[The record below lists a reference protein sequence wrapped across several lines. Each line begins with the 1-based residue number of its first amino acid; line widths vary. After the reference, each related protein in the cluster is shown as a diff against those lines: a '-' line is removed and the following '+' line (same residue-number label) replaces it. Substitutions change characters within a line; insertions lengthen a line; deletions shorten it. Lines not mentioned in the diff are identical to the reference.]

1 MLRKTFVF
9 CVFLLLLLTLNF
21 FIKNVTYAAQCD
33 ASVFINGKSVEE
45 LDPDFKGNINIK
57 SNNNISCFSTDK
69 KSDIIICPKI
79 EGENENIYDRCTVL
93 GSTKTDSA
101 TDLSYSSGELITKP
115 LYPNQKSWIV
125 KACELP
131 GALSIPARDCNGDPS
146 SNSSVIVYKELK
158 LSSAAAPPPLPNNI
172 DDLPEIDRAAQTQ
185 CIYKRGSAITIN
197 KIKGLKPN
205 TIYEWWWNGDFRGNE
220 IPTILTNNKT
230 EIIDFKIFRQ
240 DQVDK
245 QGRQTFCVDIQ
256 GRGMRGCA
264 KADARNGVTLKFEK
278 GALPADTSCNNADL
292 KKDDSHPAP
301 PCLQWLDIDGKPLSP
316 NDPRIDSTEKKKC
329 ASVDT
334 AIGPINTNP
343 SDFVRKLLA
352 IILSLS
358 GGIALL
364 LIIFSGYKLMTS
376 QGNPEKLQGARE
388 TLTSA
393 IVGLL
398 LIIFSLVIIEL
409 IGVDILHIP
418 GFSR

>member
-9 CVFLLLLLTLNF
+9 CVFLLFLFVLSSF
-21 FIKNVTYAAQCD
+21 AKNVTYAAQCD
-33 ASVFINGKSVEE
+33 ARILINGNEVEE
-45 LDPDFKGNINIK
+45 LDPNFKGNINIK
-57 SNNNISCFSTDK
+57 SNNSCFSTDK
-69 KSDIIICPKI
+69 TNDIIICPNI

-93 GSTKTDSA
+93 TISGTNSA
-101 TDLSYSSGELITKP
+101 TDLSYSSGTPITSS
-115 LYPNQKSWIV
+115 LYSNQKSWIV
-125 KACELP
+125 KVCELTR
-131 GALSIPARDCNGDPS
+131 ALDIPARDCNGDPS
-146 SNSSVIVYKELK
+146 SNSNIIVYKELK
-158 LSSAAAPPPLPNNI
+158 LSNAAIPPPAPNNI

-185 CIYKRGSAITIN
+185 CIYKMGSAITIN

-205 TIYEWWWNGDFRGNE
+205 TKYEWWWNGDFRGNE

-230 EIIDFKIFRQ
+230 EITDFRIFRQ

-245 QGRQTFCVDIQ
+245 LNKQTFCIDIE

-264 KADARNGVTLKFEK
+264 KADARNGITLKFEK
-278 GALPADTSCNNADL
+278 GALPADTSCNNPDL

-301 PCLQWLDIDGKPLSP
+301 PCLQWLDINGRPLSP
-316 NDPRIDSTEKKKC
+316 NDPRIDKADGIKKC

-409 IGVDILHIP
+409 IGVDILHLP

>member
-9 CVFLLLLLTLNF
+9 CVFLLFLFVLSSF
-21 FIKNVTYAAQCD
+21 AKNVTYAAQCD
-33 ASVFINGKSVEE
+33 ARILINGNEVEE
-45 LDPDFKGNINIK
+45 LDPNFKGNINIK
-57 SNNNISCFSTDK
+57 SNNSCFSTDK
-69 KSDIIICPKI
+69 TNDIIICPNI

-93 GSTKTDSA
+93 TISGTNSA
-101 TDLSYSSGELITKP
+101 TDLSYSSGTPITSS
-115 LYPNQKSWIV
+115 LYSNQKSWIV
-125 KACELP
+125 KVCELTR
-131 GALSIPARDCNGDPS
+131 ALDIPARDCNGDPS
-146 SNSSVIVYKELK
+146 SNSNIIVYKELK
-158 LSSAAAPPPLPNNI
+158 LSSAAIPPPAPNNI

-185 CIYKRGSAITIN
+185 CIYKMGSAITIN
-197 KIKGLKPN
+197 KIEI
-205 TIYEWWWNGDFRGNE
+205 TDFR
-220 IPTILTNNKT
+220 
-230 EIIDFKIFRQ
+230 IFRQ

-245 QGRQTFCVDIQ
+245 LNKQTFCIDIE

-264 KADARNGVTLKFEK
+264 KADARNGITLKFEK
-278 GALPADTSCNNADL
+278 GALPADTSCNNPDL

-301 PCLQWLDIDGKPLSP
+301 PCLQWLDINGRPLSP
-316 NDPRIDSTEKKKC
+316 NDPRIDKADGIKKC
-329 ASVDT
+329 ASVDP

-409 IGVDILHIP
+409 FGVDILHLP